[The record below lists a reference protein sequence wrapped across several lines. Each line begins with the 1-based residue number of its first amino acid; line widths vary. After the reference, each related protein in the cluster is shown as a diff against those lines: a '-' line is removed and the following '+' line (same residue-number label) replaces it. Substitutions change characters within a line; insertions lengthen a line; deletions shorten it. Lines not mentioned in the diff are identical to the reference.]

1 MRCCSIGEICK
12 KAQTN
17 QMRMRIGRRWLAI
30 VLFLAMAAALLLGFS
45 EEKAP
50 LRVSFGSAEELA
62 GTWLQEPGQ
71 LTLLEE
77 IPEDRDQQV
86 LLLRTHWQ
94 DYDIFVDD
102 SLIFSAREERMGA
115 VHLFALP
122 DGKTLHIRFYA
133 EKDAAFG
140 AIRQSKAYLGTKSG
154 IYRKVVKENLY
165 AVLFGFLALTAA
177 AAVLYV
183 GFHMRAVHFGNSLGS
198 MISLGLYILCAGIW
212 VLTDSSFLLL
222 VTTRTG
228 VVELVSF
235 LAFYCLPLPL
245 LEFTKRMAPGR
256 EKVLNILQT
265 MFEGTLLLFVIN
277 YLADIVT
284 VTVLIVVEH
293 LLMAV
298 TIAYM
303 LCFGLRELKQRRN
316 RKLVR
321 VMVGYAVFFLCSA
334 GALVYFYLGNAR
346 AYSWLYVLGILGFII
361 CLANA
366 AWIEIYEQIQENAN
380 VELYARLAFQ
390 DRMTGLKNRSAFI
403 EEMHQLREGHGA
415 LGCIVLDVNNLK
427 KTNDSL
433 GHSAGD
439 ELITRVAGCIQ
450 RSVREKGN
458 CYRVGG
464 DEFVVI
470 LRDMD
475 REKTAYMADTIH
487 TEICRED
494 AGSTIQISAS
504 LGWSWTDQ
512 PEEDPE
518 VLFQRADAA
527 MYEEKR
533 RSKASRQE

>member
-1 MRCCSIGEICK
+1 
-12 KAQTN
+12 
-17 QMRMRIGRRWLAI
+17 MRIGRQWLAI
-30 VLFLAMAAALLLGFS
+30 GLLVAMATALLLGFN
-45 EEKAP
+45 EEKVP
-50 LRVSFGSAEELA
+50 PRVSFGSAEALA

-71 LTLLEE
+71 LTFSGSIAADEE
-77 IPEDRDQQV
+77 QQV
-86 LLLRTHWQ
+86 LLLKTHWQ
-94 DYDIFVDD
+94 DYDIFVDE

-122 DGKTLHIRFYA
+122 EGKTLYIRFYA
-133 EKDAAFG
+133 EKDAAFR
-140 AIRQSKAYLGTKSG
+140 AIRQSNMYLGTKSG

-165 AVLFGFLALTAA
+165 AVLFGALALTAA
-177 AAVLYV
+177 AVTLYV
-183 GFHMRAVHFGNSLGS
+183 GFHMRAAHFGNSLGS

-212 VLTDSSFLLL
+212 VLTDSRILLL
-222 VTTRTG
+222 VTTKTG
-228 VVELVSF
+228 VVELASF
-235 LAFYCLPLPL
+235 LSFYCLPLPL
-245 LEFTKRMAPGR
+245 LEFTRRMLPKRER
-256 EKVLNILQT
+256 VLNILQT

-277 YLADIVT
+277 YLADIVA
-284 VTVLIVVEH
+284 VTALIVVEH

-298 TIAYM
+298 TIVCM
-303 LCFGLRELKQRRN
+303 LWFGLRELKQRRD

-321 VMVGYAVFFLCSA
+321 VMAGYMVFCLCSA
-334 GALVYFYLGNAR
+334 GALVYFYLGNALV
-346 AYSWLYVLGILGFII
+346 YSWLYVLGILGFII

-403 EEMHQLREGHGA
+403 EEMHQLREGHGP

-450 RSVREKGN
+450 RSVRKEGN

-470 LRDMD
+470 LRNMD
-475 REKTAYMADTIH
+475 REKTAHLADSIRR
-487 TEICRED
+487 EICRES
-494 AGSTIQISAS
+494 AESSNAISAS
-504 LGWSWTDQ
+504 LGWSWTDR

-518 VLFQRADAA
+518 ILFQRADAA

-533 RSKASRQE
+533 RSKLSRQK

>member
-1 MRCCSIGEICK
+1 
-12 KAQTN
+12 
-17 QMRMRIGRRWLAI
+17 MRMRTGRRWLAI
-30 VLFLAMAAALLLGFS
+30 GLLLAMAAALLLGFN

-50 LRVSFGSAEELA
+50 PQVSFGSAEELA
-62 GTWLQEPGQ
+62 GTWLREPGQ
-71 LTLLEE
+71 LTLSGE
-77 IPEDRDQQV
+77 IPEDRDRQV
-86 LLLRTHWQ
+86 LLLKTHWQ
-94 DYDIFVDD
+94 DYDILVDD
-102 SLIFSAREERMGA
+102 NLIFSAREERMGA

-122 DGKTLHIRFYA
+122 DGKTLRICFYA
-133 EKDAAFG
+133 EKDASFG

-154 IYRKVVKENLY
+154 IYRKVVRENLY
-165 AVLFGFLALTAA
+165 AVLFCVLALTAA
-177 AAVLYV
+177 AVVLYV
-183 GFHMRAVHFGNSLGS
+183 GFHMRAVHFGNSPGS
-198 MISLGLYILCAGIW
+198 IISLGLYILCAGIW
-212 VLTDSSFLLL
+212 VLTDSRILLL
-222 VTTRTG
+222 VTTKTG

-245 LEFTKRMAPGR
+245 LEFTKRMVPRR

-277 YLADIVT
+277 YLADVVAVT
-284 VTVLIVVEH
+284 ALIVVEH

-321 VMVGYAVFFLCSA
+321 VMAGYAVFCLCSA
-334 GALVYFYLGNAR
+334 GALVCFYLGNAL

-403 EEMHQLREGHGA
+403 EEMHRLRGEHGA

-427 KTNDSL
+427 KTNDTL
-433 GHSAGD
+433 GHSSGD
-439 ELITRVAGCIQ
+439 ELITRIADCIQ
-450 RSVREKGN
+450 RSVGKEGN

-464 DEFVVI
+464 DEFVVL
-470 LRDMD
+470 LRDTEQE
-475 REKTAYMADTIH
+475 RTAHLANRIRA
-487 TEICRED
+487 EICQED
-494 AGSTIQISAS
+494 AESLITISAS

-512 PEEDPE
+512 PAEDPE
-518 VLFQRADAA
+518 ILFQQADAA